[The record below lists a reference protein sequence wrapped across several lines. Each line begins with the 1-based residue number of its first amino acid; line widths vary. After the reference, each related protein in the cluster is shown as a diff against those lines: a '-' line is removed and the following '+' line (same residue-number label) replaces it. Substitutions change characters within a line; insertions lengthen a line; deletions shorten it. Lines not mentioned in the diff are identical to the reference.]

1 MFRPL
6 RVGLVPEDGQIL
18 WPKRVGVIF
27 MHEVERWMGNKF
39 TCVLFLF
46 IPRSLYSMRS
56 RYKSQISGY
65 FA

>member
-27 MHEVERWMGNKF
+27 MHEVER
-39 TCVLFLF
+39 
-46 IPRSLYSMRS
+46 
-56 RYKSQISGY
+56 
-65 FA
+65 